1 MKPEEFF
8 LSVYSLNAEFK
19 FPIFFCGSDPD
30 SYSEYRSGSTKALKT
45 DPIWIWIDITV
56 SEECVVSGAEPGG
69 QVQADSRWGHGSS
82 QPDRGSQGRR
92 TLIIILRIVF
102 ILDPAKNFNRS

>member
-1 MKPEEFF
+1 MLNLNFQSFF
-8 LSVYSLNAEFK
+8 V
-19 FPIFFCGSDPD
+19 CGSDPD
-30 SYSEYRSGSTKALKT
+30 SYSEFRSGSTKALKT

-102 ILDPAKNFNRS
+102 ILDPAKNFKRS